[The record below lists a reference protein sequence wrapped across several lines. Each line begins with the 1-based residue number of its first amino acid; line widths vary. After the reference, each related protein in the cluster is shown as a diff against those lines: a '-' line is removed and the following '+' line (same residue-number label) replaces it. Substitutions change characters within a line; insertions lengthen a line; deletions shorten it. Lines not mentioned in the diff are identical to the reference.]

1 MIRSM
6 TGYGKAETVVSG
18 TPCTIELRCVNGR
31 FLEVSPK
38 IPREY
43 ADKEHRIREFARTY
57 VSRGSLTISMRPQN
71 AEQPGSVA
79 VNREVAAAYVD
90 SLRQLQHDLGLT
102 GSIGIEQIVLLPGVF
117 SPPEKDDDDEQTWL
131 QIQSGLELALV
142 ALNAMRDRE
151 GAELARDVEQ
161 RLSIIERGLTTIEAT
176 ASTRIE
182 HERQRLRDRVT
193 QIVGEAGIDET
204 RLTMEIVLLSEK
216 LDVAEECVR
225 LRSHI
230 KHMRQYI
237 ASSENAG
244 RKLNFLLQEMN
255 REVNTI
261 GSKSNHADIAI
272 IVVEMKE
279 ELERMREQ
287 VQNVE

>member
-6 TGYGKAETVVSG
+6 TGYGKAETVVAN
-18 TPCTIELRCVNGR
+18 TPCTLELRCVNGR

-38 IPREY
+38 IPREF
-43 ADKEHRIREFARTY
+43 ADKEHLIREFVRTY
-57 VSRGSLTISMRPQN
+57 VTRGSLTVYLRLKD
-71 AEQPGSVA
+71 AEQSGSVA
-79 VNREVAAAYVD
+79 VNREAAAAYVA
-90 SLRQLQHDLGLT
+90 SLRQLQNDLGLA
-102 GSIGIEQIVLLPGVF
+102 GSIGIEQIVLLPGVLT
-117 SPPEKDDDDEQTWL
+117 PPDTVDDDEQVWL
-131 QIQSGLELALV
+131 QIQAGLEQALV
-142 ALNAMRDRE
+142 ALNAMRDKE
-151 GAELARDVEQ
+151 GAELARDIEQ
-161 RLSIIERGLTTIEAT
+161 RLWLIERGLVSIEST
-176 ASTRIE
+176 ASTRVE
-182 HERQRLRDRVT
+182 HERQRLRDRVM

>member
-6 TGYGKAETVVSG
+6 TGYGKAETVVAG

-57 VSRGSLTISMRPQN
+57 VSRGSLTVSLRLQN
-71 AEQPGSVA
+71 AEQSGSVA
-79 VNREVAAAYVD
+79 VNREIAAAYVD

-102 GSIGIEQIVLLPGVF
+102 GSIGIEQIVLLPGVL
-117 SPPEKDDDDEQTWL
+117 SPPDKDDDDEQTWL
-131 QIQSGLELALV
+131 QIQSGLEQALV

-161 RLSIIERGLTTIEAT
+161 RLTIIEQGLTTIEST

-182 HERQRLRDRVT
+182 YERQRLRDRVT
-193 QIVGEAGIDET
+193 QLVGEAGIDET

-272 IVVEMKE
+272 IVVQMKE